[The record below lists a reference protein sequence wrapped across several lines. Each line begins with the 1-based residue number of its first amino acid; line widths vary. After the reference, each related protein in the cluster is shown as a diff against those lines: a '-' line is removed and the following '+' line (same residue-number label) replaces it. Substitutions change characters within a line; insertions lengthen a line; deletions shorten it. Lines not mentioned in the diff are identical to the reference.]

1 MVELII
7 GGVFGLLIGICI
19 FGIIDIEK
27 QIKKIK

>member
-27 QIKKIK
+27 QIRKIK